1 MHRWL
6 LLPLCLTVICI
17 LLASFPLA
25 KERKERELL
34 PIIYAAA
41 QEFDVPVATVLA
53 VIRTESGFRE
63 DAVSAAGAM
72 GLMQLLPETF
82 LWISEE
88 KLCERY
94 EIRRI
99 TEPNVNIRYGT
110 YYLSYLYRRFGD
122 WSVALAA
129 YNAGP
134 GNVRKYGGIPPF
146 KETRAFIYKVKK
158 ESSAMKADPTINAH
172 FPKEEESIEIVE
184 ETL

>member
-1 MHRWL
+1 MKPSTHRWL

-17 LLASFPLA
+17 LLASLPLA
-25 KERKERELL
+25 KERRERDLL

-88 KLCERY
+88 KLCEGY
-94 EIRRI
+94 DIRRI

-129 YNAGP
+129 YNAGE
-134 GNVRKYGGIPPF
+134 GNVELWLEDGLPLRIPFP
-146 KETRAFIYKVKK
+146 ETRVYVSRVLRRTEYYAKK
-158 ESSAMKADPTINAH
+158 Y
-172 FPKEEESIEIVE
+172 
-184 ETL
+184 